1 MYVCLCKAITD
12 GQIRAAVA
20 DGAHTFQKVAQQ
32 TGCGTQCGQCACM
45 AKEIVDETLA
55 EAGVGLSLFHAA

>member
-20 DGAHTFQKVAQQ
+20 NGAHTFQKVAKQ

-45 AKEIVDETLA
+45 AKEIVDQTLA
-55 EAGVGLSLFHAA
+55 ESGVDSDLFHAA

>member
-12 GQIRAAVA
+12 GQIRSAVQ
-20 DGAHTFQKVAQQ
+20 DGAHSFQKVAQE

-45 AKEIVDETLA
+45 AKDIVDATLA
-55 EAGVGLSLFHAA
+55 ETGGDTSLFHAA